1 MAFSQVILDISKET
15 KQTRYVI
22 LRKEIMNYVNVE
34 KLNDAMAEI
43 GRYVNADT
51 MRTIEKALTQG
62 IQDWYDKQ
70 ADGLAE
76 SDTKALGIK
85 VFDDYAFD
93 ESPF

>member
-1 MAFSQVILDISKET
+1 MAFSQVILDISKEN

-34 KLNDAMAEI
+34 KLNEALAEI
-43 GRYVNADT
+43 GKYVNADIMKT
-51 MRTIEKALTQG
+51 VERHLKTG
-62 IQDWYDKQ
+62 IQDWYDNQ
-70 ADGLAE
+70 AVGLAE

-85 VFDDYAFD
+85 VIDDFEFD

>member
-1 MAFSQVILDISKET
+1 
-15 KQTRYVI
+15 
-22 LRKEIMNYVNVE
+22 MNYVNVE

-43 GRYVNADT
+43 GKYVNADT
-51 MRTIEKALTQG
+51 MKTIEKALTQG

-85 VFDDYAFD
+85 VVDEYAFD